1 MSKTIQ
7 IVVIL
12 VIAIFNQSCSDDDF
26 FIDNINETFVDGQW
40 ELINST
46 ENGTAITLT
55 DCDKMSTIEFID
67 SSDEAIIATYNLI
80 ADDCEMTTNST
91 ETYTITINTL
101 TITNNLVYE
110 IRIENEQT
118 LVLTSTQNDI
128 SVVDTYNRL

>member
-12 VIAIFNQSCSDDDF
+12 VIAIFNQSCSSDDH
-26 FIDNINETFVDGQW
+26 IDNINETFIDGQW

-46 ENGTAITLT
+46 QDGTAITLT
-55 DCDKMSTIEFID
+55 DCDKMSAIEFID
-67 SSDEAIIATYNLI
+67 SSGEAIIETYNLI
-80 ADDCEMTTNST
+80 ADVCEMTTNST
-91 ETYTITINTL
+91 ETYDINVNTL
-101 TITNNLVYE
+101 TITNSPVYE

-118 LVLTSTQNDI
+118 LVLTSTQNGI